1 MGDGQHEKVN
11 VPGKS
16 MGYSSYESIHEE
28 FGFFF
33 PRFVECTKRNVRH
46 RINCANI
53 FSEISTGIELI
64 SAFDSITYKRFN
76 L

>member
-11 VPGKS
+11 VLGKS
-16 MGYSSYESIHEE
+16 MGYSSYESIHENSV
-28 FGFFF
+28 FF
-33 PRFVECTKRNVRH
+33 PRSVECTKRNVRH

-53 FSEISTGIELI
+53 FSEISTDIEFI

>member
-1 MGDGQHEKVN
+1 MVSTRKLMFRERVWDIRRTNRSTRNSVF
-11 VPGKS
+11 S
-16 MGYSSYESIHEE
+16 
-28 FGFFF
+28 
-33 PRFVECTKRNVRH
+33 PRSVECTKRNVRH

>member
-1 MGDGQHEKVN
+1 MVSTRKLTFQERVWDIRRTNRSTRNSV
-11 VPGKS
+11 
-16 MGYSSYESIHEE
+16 
-28 FGFFF
+28 FF

>member
-1 MGDGQHEKVN
+1 MVSTRKLMFREKVWDIRRTN
-11 VPGKS
+11 QSTRNSV
-16 MGYSSYESIHEE
+16 
-28 FGFFF
+28 FF
-33 PRFVECTKRNVRH
+33 PRSVECTKRNVRH

>member
-1 MGDGQHEKVN
+1 MVSTRKLTFQERVWDIRRTNRSTRNSV
-11 VPGKS
+11 
-16 MGYSSYESIHEE
+16 
-28 FGFFF
+28 FF
-33 PRFVECTKRNVRH
+33 PRSVESTKRNVRH